1 MTAPVPRSAPL
12 SALISAP
19 CTDLSL
25 TYRLRPAVGTPA
37 GLVLLLHGVGANE
50 TSLASL
56 ADFLPADLCVALV
69 RSPIPLGPGAYCAF
83 PVHFTA
89 SGPVI
94 DAAAAETSRQ
104 KLLAFTRELQAHT
117 AIPPDRTLVAGF
129 SQGGIMAASLALTA
143 PADVRGFAVLSGRIL
158 PEIADLIAPA
168 AALAHLDGLLIH
180 GEGDDKLPVTWAE
193 KATALLSERG
203 VRHALRR
210 YPAGHELSQTMAED
224 FRAWAEQILR
234 NPQTN
239 S

>member
-1 MTAPVPRSAPL
+1 MPTPVPRSAPI
-12 SALISAP
+12 SAPISAP

-25 TYRLRPAVGTPA
+25 TYRLRPAVGAPA

-50 TSLASL
+50 TSLAGL

-69 RSPIPLGPGAYCAF
+69 RSPFPLGHDAYCAF
-83 PVHFTA
+83 PVHFTT

-104 KLLAFTRELQAHT
+104 KLADFTRELQAKT
-117 AIPPDRTLVAGF
+117 AISPNRTLVAGF

-158 PEIADLIAPA
+158 PEIADLIAPPT
-168 AALAHLDGLLIH
+168 ALARLDGLIVH
-180 GEGDDKLPVTWAE
+180 GERDDKLPIAWAE
-193 KATALLSERG
+193 KATALLGERG
-203 VRHALRR
+203 VRHTVRR
-210 YPAGHELSQTMAED
+210 YPAGHELTQSMAED
-224 FRAWAEQILR
+224 FRAWAEQILP